1 VLLPHFW
8 LGLSKESALQLD
20 IIAKGSF
27 THKSTDERE
36 ALLDQILENTPP
48 LEPIRVEPLLR
59 HEEASSVEAELSL
72 PKEELLPEPENPK
85 EDPEPIDLS
94 PFDDDLFEDFGN
106 TSNYLC
112 QKKPPTPN
120 PPSDLLDKE
129 FLRKSIKEL
138 SAILSIEW
146 LEETEQS
153 MEEIVILTP
162 PSTIQC
168 KVRGKWV
175 DVLYNPMVGSN
186 LMSTSFA
193 SDFLDEKPHVLTTKS
208 LRISP

>member
-1 VLLPHFW
+1 M
-8 LGLSKESALQLD
+8 
-20 IIAKGSF
+20 
-27 THKSTDERE
+27 
-36 ALLDQILENTPP
+36 
-48 LEPIRVEPLLR
+48 LR
-59 HEEASSVEAELSL
+59 HEEASSAEAKLSL
-72 PKEELLPEPENPK
+72 PKEELLPESEDPK
-85 EDPEPIDLS
+85 EDPEPMDLP

-129 FLRKSIKEL
+129 FLKKSVKEL

-153 MEEIVILTP
+153 MEKIVILTP

-168 KVRGKWV
+168 K
-175 DVLYNPMVGSN
+175 
-186 LMSTSFA
+186 
-193 SDFLDEKPHVLTTKS
+193 
-208 LRISP
+208 I